1 MSKLLNNYNELKK
14 KDASIIYLFR
24 VGIFYN
30 ILNED
35 AKLLNQELGLKIT
48 NLSPEIIKC
57 GFPINSLN
65 KYIEKLNK
73 KQLKYKII
81 DTAPKELN
89 IDSYYKIINKIR
101 KIDIDHINGVQALNI
116 LSELKKEVEN

>member
-1 MSKLLNNYNELKK
+1 MSKLLSNYNELKK
-14 KDASIIYLFR
+14 KDASTIYMFR

-35 AKLLNQELGLKIT
+35 AKLLNKELGLKIT
-48 NLSPEIIKC
+48 SLSSEIIKC

-73 KQLKYKII
+73 KQLKYEII
-81 DTAPKELN
+81 DTAPKDMN

-101 KIDIDHINGVQALNI
+101 KIDIDHINGIQALNI

>member
-1 MSKLLNNYNELKK
+1 MSKLLSNYNELKK
-14 KDASIIYLFR
+14 KDASTIYMFR

-35 AKLLNQELGLKIT
+35 AKLLNKELGLKIT
-48 NLSPEIIKC
+48 SLSPEIIKC

-73 KQLKYKII
+73 KQLKYEII
-81 DTAPKELN
+81 DTAPKDMN

-101 KIDIDHINGVQALNI
+101 KIDIDHINGIQALNI

>member
-73 KQLKYKII
+73 KQLKYEII